1 MSLRSIIGFKEFAV
15 LAGSAL
21 LFVGACS
28 NGDPR
33 IAEDISVQQAY
44 ELIQNNQ
51 INTDFVVIDIRTP
64 QEYVAGYI
72 KDAINIDYYAS
83 TFQDDIDELDKGK
96 TYLVYCRTANRSGQ
110 AMPIFENLGFEK
122 VCNMLGGIVAW
133 QSVGYPIV
141 IP

>member
-15 LAGSAL
+15 LAGSVL

-44 ELIQNNQ
+44 ELTQN
-51 INTDFVVIDIRTP
+51 NTDFVVLDIRTS

-110 AMPIFENLGFEK
+110 AMPIFENLDFEK
-122 VCNMLGGIVAW
+122 VYNMLGGIVAW
-133 QSVGYPIV
+133 QSAGYPIV
-141 IP
+141 VP